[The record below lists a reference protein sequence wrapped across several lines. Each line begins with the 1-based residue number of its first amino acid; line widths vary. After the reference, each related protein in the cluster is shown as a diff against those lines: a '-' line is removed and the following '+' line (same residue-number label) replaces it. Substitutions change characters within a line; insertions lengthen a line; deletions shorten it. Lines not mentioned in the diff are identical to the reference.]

1 MPDRPYTDDDLRAE
15 AAYQHST
22 LTDDPDFL
30 GVSERMQGSE
40 IPGLMPPAE
49 ADGAEGPHWDQLL
62 DEDQFDQAHR
72 EIHDLINDAA
82 DTSRW
87 AIDLGAD
94 NLVPSTEHEITLN
107 AGRPIARILFAFES
121 EMPEEARTDLVEGIG
136 DAINEAGVEREDET
150 DEEPADSDSDIFD
163 LISGIASKL
172 RDATDGNEY
181 HAVGLIYDLAK
192 GRTTVTEARAELA
205 ELTFRHV

>member
-1 MPDRPYTDDDLRAE
+1 MTELPYTDDDLHDE

-40 IPGLMPPAE
+40 IPGLIPPAE
-49 ADGAEGPHWDQLL
+49 ADGAEGPHWDELL

-72 EIHDLINDAA
+72 KIHDLINDAA

-94 NLVPSTEHEITLN
+94 NLVPSTEHQLTLD
-107 AGRPIARILFAFES
+107 GDHMPIARIHFAFEPHMS
-121 EMPEEARTDLVEGIG
+121 DEMKNGLVTGLAQAIAEAL
-136 DAINEAGVEREDET
+136 
-150 DEEPADSDSDIFD
+150 
-163 LISGIASKL
+163 
-172 RDATDGNEY
+172 
-181 HAVGLIYDLAK
+181 
-192 GRTTVTEARAELA
+192 
-205 ELTFRHV
+205 